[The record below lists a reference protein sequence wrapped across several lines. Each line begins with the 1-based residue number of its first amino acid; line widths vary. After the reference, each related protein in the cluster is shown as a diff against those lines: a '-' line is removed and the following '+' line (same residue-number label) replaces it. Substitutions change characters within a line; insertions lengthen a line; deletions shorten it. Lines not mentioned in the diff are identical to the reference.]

1 MNRYELSQDVCE
13 YSGLEAF
20 AGRVASV
27 LATPLVIHLV
37 GPLGAGKTTFVRA
50 LLKAMGYSGRVKSPT
65 YGLLERYD
73 TGDFTLLHLD
83 LYRLEDPGELEFLA
97 LRDLYSDNTVLLVEW
112 PGRGGAAIPA
122 ADIELRFSD
131 SIIERTLLV
140 GGCSPTGDELLQKL
154 SDKEKISI
162 LD

>member
-1 MNRYELSQDVCE
+1 
-13 YSGLEAF
+13 
-20 AGRVASV
+20 
-27 LATPLVIHLV
+27 
-37 GPLGAGKTTFVRA
+37 
-50 LLKAMGYSGRVKSPT
+50 
-65 YGLLERYD
+65 
-73 TGDFTLLHLD
+73 
-83 LYRLEDPGELEFLA
+83 
-97 LRDLYSDNTVLLVEW
+97 VLLVEW